1 MIRIVGRNVSL
12 QTISFSSLDERSLES
27 HSLTCK
33 TRPAV
38 CSGHLHDRSTHA
50 RERYPKQ
57 FATEPVRHMFRHTV
71 LHLYFTIVCAI
82 CLDSLNVS
90 IRSIRNAFKQKKTSI
105 FQHGNQ
111 LWCQNILHQ
120 FRRLIMQNQSFEAIE
135 PGKMSYHFSK
145 IQDSVLYFS
154 KSSGHC
160 PIHFQFKLK
169 PCHKIQNY
177 ESPKMERN

>member
-71 LHLYFTIVCAI
+71 RHLYFTIVCAT

-169 PCHKIQNY
+169 PCEIVVYK
-177 ESPKMERN
+177 K